1 METIYFFVGA
11 VTVAVVFSMVWLLRI
26 VSIQIKQIQDLER
39 GLESVVSNDITESQV
54 RAIVDSRVDKF
65 AASVEKELSDLKR
78 DNDQEYQNIYTSI
91 TQNVEMLIRGDEQL
105 KRDLME
111 QININRVTN
120 ARRVTD
126 GDLQS
131 EY

>member
-26 VSIQIKQIQDLER
+26 VSIQIKQIQGLER

-54 RAIVDSRVDKF
+54 RAIVDSRVDKTADAIF
-65 AASVEKELSDLKR
+65 REIETTKKDLSQMDFELDRNIRDEMEKLYRYID
-78 DNDQEYQNIYTSI
+78 DI
-91 TQNVEMLIRGDEQL
+91 
-105 KRDLME
+105 KRDLTN

-120 ARRVTD
+120 NRKVTD

>member
-26 VSIQIKQIQDLER
+26 VSIQIKQIQGLER
-39 GLESVVSNDITESQV
+39 GFESVVSNDITEAQV

>member
-26 VSIQIKQIQDLER
+26 VSIQIKQIQGLER

-54 RAIVDSRVDKF
+54 RAIVDSRVDKTADAIF
-65 AASVEKELSDLKR
+65 REIETTKKDLSQMDFELDRNIRDEMEKLYRYIDDVKR
-78 DNDQEYQNIYTSI
+78 DFTN
-91 TQNVEMLIRGDEQL
+91 
-105 KRDLME
+105 

-120 ARRVTD
+120 NRKVTD